1 VSEARFIY
9 IVTRITKNDRP
20 GVTEIP
26 NLGAHTNLRKAKQHF
41 ESVVSDRLTSSQVKK
56 TFFTP
61 IIGYTNDDR
70 MFVLAEGFVYSTGEQ
85 VRLERWRTK

>member
-1 VSEARFIY
+1 MKYVY
-9 IVTRITKNDRP
+9 VVTRITKNANP
-20 GVTEIP
+20 SVTEIP
-26 NLGAHTNLRKAKQHF
+26 NLGVHTSLKRAKQHF
-41 ESVVSDRLTSSQVKK
+41 EGVVTDRRLTSKVNK

-61 IIGYTNDDR
+61 IIGYTNEDR